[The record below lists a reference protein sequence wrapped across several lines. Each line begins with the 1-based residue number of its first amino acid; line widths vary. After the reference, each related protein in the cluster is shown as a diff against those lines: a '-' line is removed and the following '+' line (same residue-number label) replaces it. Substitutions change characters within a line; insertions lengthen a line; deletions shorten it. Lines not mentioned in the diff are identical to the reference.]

1 MSLEK
6 IRNVE
11 WVVHHA
17 SITFTSLLTNS
28 AFGKKYIQ
36 PPQEEPNMKKIASLT
51 VALGL
56 MASIAATASA
66 AEVTGTTTAPATVT
80 GSTYSN
86 SFETIITPADM
97 SPATPQIVLTEK
109 TPFYFSVGGIIP
121 AGWLGVQT
129 LDTTGEVIS
138 DTWGNEWR
146 EIYTWLGKAW
156 VKVPVSANVILP

>member
-1 MSLEK
+1 
-6 IRNVE
+6 
-11 WVVHHA
+11 
-17 SITFTSLLTNS
+17 
-28 AFGKKYIQ
+28 
-36 PPQEEPNMKKIASLT
+36 MKKIVSLT

-66 AEVTGTTTAPATVT
+66 AEVTNTTTDPATVT

-97 SPATPQIVLTEK
+97 IPATPQIVLTEK

-156 VKVPVSANVILP
+156 VKVPVTANVILP